1 MQFEEKKKEKTNR
14 KDYWLTE
21 GIVVKIVTKKLGEKF
36 YKKKAVV
43 KVITCCIPFDTHYN
57 SVHVNLIHSHD
68 LKY

>member
-43 KVITCCIPFDTHYN
+43 KVITCCIPFDTN
-57 SVHVNLIHSHD
+57 
-68 LKY
+68 